1 MNKSVYEV
9 KGNIINYDTKDVL
22 GIMKIITVKCYML
35 TLIEKT
41 DNLLKF
47 KSKNKMSEFMLPKKE
62 SISYLTI
69 TTPFNSFML
78 GALTKEQM
86 R

>member
-41 DNLLKF
+41 DHLLKF
-47 KSKNKMSEFMLPKKE
+47 KFIKFKLKK
-62 SISYLTI
+62 
-69 TTPFNSFML
+69 
-78 GALTKEQM
+78 
-86 R
+86 